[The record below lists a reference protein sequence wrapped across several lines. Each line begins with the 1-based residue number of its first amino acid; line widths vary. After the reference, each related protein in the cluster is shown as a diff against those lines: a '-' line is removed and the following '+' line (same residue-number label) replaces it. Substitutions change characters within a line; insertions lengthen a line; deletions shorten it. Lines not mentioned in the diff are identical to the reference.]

1 MKILLPVDGSDAA
14 LEAVRHALRL
24 RQAGLD
30 ARLLLATVQ
39 DPTYLYELVLAPDAE
54 VLGRLSGAAGARAL
68 AAAEA
73 LCNAAGAPFTCE
85 IGVGATVPTLL
96 AIAEQQGC
104 DAIILG
110 ARGLGALR
118 GALLGSVSQ
127 GVLQGAHVP
136 VTVVRQAAGLTDP
149 GLPRSAAPPQAG

>member
-24 RQAGLD
+24 RQEGLD
-30 ARLLLATVQ
+30 ASFLLATVQ
-39 DPTYLYELVLAPDAE
+39 DPTYLYELLLAPDAD
-54 VLGRLSGAAGARAL
+54 VLERLSGTAGAHAL

-73 LCNAAGAPFTCE
+73 LCNAAGAPFTRE
-85 IGVGATVPTLL
+85 IGVGAPVATLL
-96 AIAEQQGC
+96 AMARQQGC

-110 ARGLGALR
+110 ARGLGPLR

-127 GVLQGAHVP
+127 GVLQGTHLP
-136 VTVVRQAAGLTDP
+136 VTVVRQAAGLSDP
-149 GLPRSAAPPQAG
+149 GLAPPVAPQPPG

>member
-1 MKILLPVDGSDAA
+1 MKILLPVDGSEPA

-24 RQAGLD
+24 RQEGLD
-30 ARLLLATVQ
+30 AHFLLVTVQ

-54 VLGRLSGAAGARAL
+54 VLGRLSGATGARAL

-73 LCNAAGAPFTCE
+73 LCSAAGAPFTHE
-85 IGVGATVPTLL
+85 IGVGAPVPTLL

-127 GVLQGAHVP
+127 GVLQGARLP
-136 VTVVRQAAGLTDP
+136 VTVVRQAAGLSDP
-149 GLPRSAAPPQAG
+149 GLAESAAPHQPG